1 MWWLLSLLYPW
12 VSAIV
17 LSITEWEVLRSPT
30 VIVELS
36 VSPFKS
42 GNFYLMYFVAVLF
55 DTYTFKMITS
65 GYCILTLVKQEY
77 LCFVSWVKFL
87 SFDCFRTGQYLC
99 SYYWFWR
106 TLFIKKKKK
115 IGHMM
120 QPSLPFDCDTEFCH
134 FFGLLLKFTQ
144 IYK

>member
-115 IGHMM
+115 LVIWCNPVCPLIVIQNFVTFLGY
-120 QPSLPFDCDTEFCH
+120 F
-134 FFGLLLKFTQ
+134 
-144 IYK
+144 